1 MEQLFKKINL
11 SNIINIENVD
21 SSQNS
26 VFKITTEDNTYLVK
40 EYSNDAIK
48 TEDDLNKRIK
58 QINLSKILNNSG
70 IPTIIPIEFD
80 NNHFIQNNGK
90 YYLIYNYLDYKTLT
104 SNELTIHHIKTL
116 S

>member
-11 SNIINIENVD
+11 SNIINIESVD

-70 IPTIIPIEFD
+70 IPTIIPIAIF
-80 NNHFIQNNGK
+80 NNSLKIIYIILKSSQRLVILIKK
-90 YYLIYNYLDYKTLT
+90 YL
-104 SNELTIHHIKTL
+104 
-116 S
+116 